1 MKILQTVVVKQI
13 LTENSRNVL
22 LEKYRSKKRQLEKE
36 TDQLRFELRKFEKSK
51 KFQPENVRKH
61 FEKEIQMRQEKIRL
75 LDFQCEQLHML
86 PLGSELKETEVQALI
101 DVNVGDRWDELVN
114 GKTIIIKDGIVAEIR
129 ER

>member
-1 MKILQTVVVKQI
+1 
-13 LTENSRNVL
+13 
-22 LEKYRSKKRQLEKE
+22 
-36 TDQLRFELRKFEKSK
+36 
-51 KFQPENVRKH
+51 
-61 FEKEIQMRQEKIRL
+61 MRQEKIKL